1 LKESRGEEHC
11 KAPQTSN
18 QNLVIPDKKMDN
30 SVAKVEAPSRV
41 PSRRA
46 RKPIQ
51 KTNADFVYTTG
62 KKRKQSNRNKKADE
76 NLDIDL
82 PNEDEPLP
90 EDITSEGIH
99 YISVSFIIM
108 SISAA

>member
-1 LKESRGEEHC
+1 
-11 KAPQTSN
+11 
-18 QNLVIPDKKMDN
+18 VDN

-41 PSRRA
+41 PSKRA

-51 KTNADFVYTTG
+51 KSNADFVYTTG
-62 KKRKQSNRNKKADE
+62 EKRKQSNRNKTIDE

-82 PNEDEPLP
+82 PNEDEPLL

-99 YISVSFIIM
+99 YISVSFLIK
-108 SISAA
+108 SISTA

>member
-1 LKESRGEEHC
+1 
-11 KAPQTSN
+11 
-18 QNLVIPDKKMDN
+18 VDN

-41 PSRRA
+41 PSKRA

-62 KKRKQSNRNKKADE
+62 KKRKQSNRNKTTDE
-76 NLDIDL
+76 YLDIDL
-82 PNEDEPLP
+82 PNENEPLP

-99 YISVSFIIM
+99 YIFGSFLIH
-108 SISAA
+108 SISSV